1 MRIELRP
8 VQPDDLPVIY
18 EYQLD
23 PDANR
28 MAVANPRDRAT
39 FDEHWQDALNDPAV
53 TARVVIVDG
62 ELVGNIGCFKLRGLD
77 SVGYWIKKEWWGRGV
92 ATRAL
97 SLFLNEVQT
106 RPLYARASSSNIASV
121 RVLEKCGF
129 KLQGYEWAEATERFP
144 ASEEAK
150 FRLL

>member
-1 MRIELRP
+1 MF
-8 VQPDDLPVIY
+8 

-23 PDANR
+23 PEANR
-28 MAVANPRDRAT
+28 IAVANPRDRAA
-39 FDEHWQDALNDPAV
+39 FDELWQSALSDPTV
-53 TARVVIVDG
+53 TARVIIVEG
-62 ELVGNIGCFKLRGLD
+62 GLAGNIGCFKLHELD

-97 SLFLNEVQT
+97 SLFLDEVQT
-106 RPLYARASSSNIASV
+106 RPLYARASSSNTASV

-129 KLQGYEWAEATERFP
+129 ELLGYEWAEATERFP

-150 FRLL
+150 FRLS